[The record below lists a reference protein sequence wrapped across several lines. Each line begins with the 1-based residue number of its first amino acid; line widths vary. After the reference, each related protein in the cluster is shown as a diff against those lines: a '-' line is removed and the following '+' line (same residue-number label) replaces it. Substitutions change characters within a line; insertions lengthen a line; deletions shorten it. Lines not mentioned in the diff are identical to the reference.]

1 MEKEREY
8 FTFTSIC
15 GDVYEYAYIDDNG
28 ALMAEVD
35 SGVCDGDVM
44 LAYSFSE
51 VSGEWVTDGWFAE
64 CGSEESRVL
73 YTADRETGTF
83 IHMVDSVEEG
93 MELIKQ
99 YEQDDKDNAVFV
111 ENFYDVVDQNHC
123 SVMDDIILI

>member
-8 FTFTSIC
+8 FTFTSSC
-15 GDVYEYAYIDDNG
+15 GDVYEYAYIDEDG

-73 YTADRETGTF
+73 YVADKETATF
-83 IHMVDSVEEG
+83 IEMVEDIEEG
-93 MELIKQ
+93 IALIQQ
-99 YEQDDKDNAVFV
+99 YEQADKDDGVYT
-111 ENFYDVVDQNHC
+111 ENFYDVVDQNRC
-123 SVMDDIILI
+123 SVMDDIILV